1 MILCFDIV
9 SIMCDQLNGR
19 LKTIAKFGPPADMD
33 TTIRTLIYASPR
45 MEIDELNYVRRSLE
59 RLMGKEYVMKADLDE
74 EAIHKVVSSHVF
86 NDEGDGKYQHQN
98 P

>member
-1 MILCFDIV
+1 MILCYDIV

-33 TTIRTLIYASPR
+33 ITIRTLIYASPR
-45 MEIDELNYVRRSLE
+45 MEIDELSYVRRSLE

-74 EAIHKVVSSHVF
+74 EAIHKVVRNQCF
-86 NDEGDGKYQHQN
+86 DECR
-98 P
+98 